1 MNRLLPRMAC
11 VRQIYPLSRPLDIRT
26 TVEAEF
32 EKVIARVR
40 PGARIAVGVGSRGI
54 TSLPVI
60 VKSVLEVLKKAGT
73 VSFIFPAMGSH
84 GGATPEGQRDILADY
99 GITEEAMGV
108 PIRAS
113 LEVREIGATS
123 EGTPVFC
130 SVEALNAEGIVL
142 INRIKPH
149 TDFTGTL
156 GSGIIKMCVV
166 GLGKRQGAA
175 AMHAAAARSGHEQVI
190 RKIAEVMIRTAPIL
204 CGLAILE
211 NQLHET
217 ARLIVLPREEME
229 SREGGLL
236 VEARELMARL
246 PFEEIDL
253 LIVDRLG
260 KNISGAGVDPNV
272 TGRWVDGYSSLLAR
286 GARSAPFIRR
296 IFVRDLTVETR
307 GNAIGIGLADLT
319 TSRLVRAMNQRFT
332 YINALTSLTPQCAKI
347 PIHFETDR
355 EAVEMAVN
363 SLGMAD
369 LQVARIVRIPD
380 TLSLVEMQVSESL
393 FFFFF
398 QRADLETIGGL
409 EDMRFDETG
418 TLL

>member
-1 MNRLLPRMAC
+1 MNRLLPQMAC
-11 VRQIYPLSRPLDIRT
+11 VQQIYPPSRPLDIRT
-26 TVEAEF
+26 TVGGEF
-32 EKVIARVR
+32 AKVIARVR
-40 PGARIAVGVGSRGI
+40 PGAKIAVGVGSRGI
-54 TSLPVI
+54 ANLATI
-60 VKSVLEVLKKAGT
+60 VESVLEVLKSAGAIP
-73 VSFIFPAMGSH
+73 FIFPAMGSH
-84 GGATPEGQRDILADY
+84 GGATPEGQRDILASY
-99 GITEEAMGV
+99 GITEVAMGV

-113 LEVREIGATS
+113 LEVQEIGATS

-130 SVEALNAEGIVL
+130 SIEALTAEGIVL

-166 GLGKRQGAA
+166 GLGKREGAA
-175 AMHAAAARSGHEQVI
+175 AMHAAAARSGHEHVI

-217 ARLIVLPREEME
+217 ASLIVLPREEIE
-229 SREGGLL
+229 SSEGQLL
-236 VEARELMARL
+236 LEARQLMARL

-260 KNISGAGVDPNV
+260 KNISGAGMDPNV

-296 IFVRDLTVETR
+296 IFVRDLTAETH

-319 TSRLVRAMNQRFT
+319 TLRLVRAINHRFT
-332 YINALTSLTPQCAKI
+332 YINALTSLAPQCAKI

-355 EAVEMAVN
+355 EAIEMAMN
-363 SLGMAD
+363 SLGMSDWQA
-369 LQVARIVRIPD
+369 ARIVRIPD
-380 TLSLVEMQVSESL
+380 TLSLVGMQVSESL
-393 FFFFF
+393 FHGLG
-398 QRADLETIGGL
+398 QRADLSPIGGL

-418 TLL
+418 MLL